1 MKMQKFIL
9 LRGHQGSG
17 KSTFASE
24 KIAEFQNAY
33 PQAKIYH
40 IENDKELTDANGMY
54 QFNTKKLAAA
64 QQKGMATLKNALKF
78 GQQNQTTNILIIN
91 SNTYQ
96 KANACLT
103 LLDLANKYGFK
114 TEVYRLHNF
123 YPNLHRVPEHEVL
136 AAYHRLNQNR
146 VRNEIHVPATCPI
159 SAEQQAEIDEM
170 ENFQAA

>member
-54 QFNTKKLAAA
+54 QFNTEKLVAA

-78 GQQNQTTNILIIN
+78 GQQNQTTDILIIN
-91 SNTYQ
+91 SNTNQ
-96 KANACLT
+96 KASVCRT
-103 LLDLANKYGFK
+103 LLDLAN
-114 TEVYRLHNF
+114 
-123 YPNLHRVPEHEVL
+123 
-136 AAYHRLNQNR
+136 
-146 VRNEIHVPATCPI
+146 
-159 SAEQQAEIDEM
+159 
-170 ENFQAA
+170 